1 MSGDRAARAA
11 LGLGP
16 AEEAAYELVAC
27 HSASTLDELIGRWS
41 RPEPLPD
48 ALAALEDAGLVSRR
62 AGEPARYAV
71 ADPDLVLPPLLA
83 DWEERLDAAHEHA
96 RRLAAAYQAAHDGP
110 GPGTVIE
117 VVSGH
122 RAVLHRLSQLQYAAR
137 RQVCCVDK
145 PPALD
150 PDGAGTVLDLLAAGV
165 SYRCLH
171 ETTAVGRPD
180 ALAGIERLARAGQQ
194 VRVLPD
200 LPMRLYLVDDR
211 FGLLPLR
218 REPAEPV
225 EAAVVV
231 HPSALLDALA
241 TLFDG
246 LWRRA
251 VPLHLPP
258 AGGAAAG
265 VAGRKPAAADEQRL
279 VALLLSGLT
288 DQTIARQLGCGYR
301 TVQRRIAA
309 LMADLGAHTRFQA
322 GAQAAFRRQQPGV
335 NLDAS
340 TPAIRKAPTP

>member
-1 MSGDRAARAA
+1 MIPDR
-11 LGLGP
+11 LGP
-16 AEEAAYELVAC
+16 AEEAAYALLAD
-27 HSASTLDELIGRWS
+27 HPSSTLDQLIAGWH

-48 ALAALEDAGLVSRR
+48 ALAALERAGLVSRQP
-62 AGEPARYAV
+62 GDPPRYAV

-83 DWEERLDAAHEHA
+83 DWEERLEAAEEHA
-96 RRLAAAYQAAHDGP
+96 RRLAATYHAAHDGP

-122 RAVLHRLSQLQYAAR
+122 RAVLHRLAQLQYAAR

-150 PDGAGTVLDLLAAGV
+150 PDGPGTVLDLLASGV
-165 SYRCLH
+165 AYRCLH
-171 ETTAVGRPD
+171 ETTAVGGPD

-200 LPMRLYLVDDR
+200 LPMRLYLIDDR

-225 EAAVVV
+225 EAAVIV
-231 HPSALLDALA
+231 HPSALLDALT
-241 TLFDG
+241 TLFEG

-251 VPLHLPP
+251 VPLHLTP
-258 AGGAAAG
+258 AT
-265 VAGRKPAAADEQRL
+265 AADHQRL
-279 VALLLSGLT
+279 VSLLLSGLT

-301 TVQRRIAA
+301 TIQRRIGA